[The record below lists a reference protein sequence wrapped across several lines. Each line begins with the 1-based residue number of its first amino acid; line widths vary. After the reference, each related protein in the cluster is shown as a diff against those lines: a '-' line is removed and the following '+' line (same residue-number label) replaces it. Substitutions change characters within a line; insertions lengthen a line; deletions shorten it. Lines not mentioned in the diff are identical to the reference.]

1 MEEWNR
7 EPLLYMI
14 DELVLVLADI
24 VNENRYLRKENARL
38 KKVEEEYHQSIIDRC
53 RASEEA
59 SLNMLRAACVG
70 VAQGKGDME
79 LARELANYM

>member
-1 MEEWNR
+1 MDER
-7 EPLLYMI
+7 RYMI
-14 DELVLVLADI
+14 EELVLGLADI

-38 KKVEEEYHQSIIDRC
+38 KKVEEEYHQNIIDRC